1 MQANIY
7 VSVLSILV
15 LLILFFLFGSMITCR
30 IKKDDF
36 SLLLS
41 INIGFM
47 VYFATF
53 EILALPMKLL
63 LQPLSKLSIMWGI
76 VCLIVSSISIVVNKN
91 EWVKSFRN
99 VEFKNTIRN
108 SVIVCIVLGALSYL
122 ITNNIQY
129 GSSIDSAYYIG
140 MSSSSVYTD
149 TIEQYNPYTGVKLE
163 TLDPLYLILTYSVH
177 NSVIS
182 MITKIHPLIAYR
194 FIMSTVVIVITGGNL
209 YNIAAEFLNKNKNR
223 LLETWFLMVVVY
235 MCGYSMYSPT
245 GFFAYRTFEGKTILA
260 VIVIP
265 TLLLLLIRTLK
276 KKNSIWDWYA
286 MVCTLIGGM
295 AFSMSAMLLMPTL
308 ISMYYIPVILSKNR
322 KHVIWKYVASMVIC
336 AMFIVIHLCIS
347 KKVIQIKIL

>member
-53 EILALPMKLL
+53 EIVALPMKLL

-122 ITNNIQY
+122 ITNNI
-129 GSSIDSAYYIG
+129 
-140 MSSSSVYTD
+140 
-149 TIEQYNPYTGVKLE
+149 
-163 TLDPLYLILTYSVH
+163 
-177 NSVIS
+177 
-182 MITKIHPLIAYR
+182 
-194 FIMSTVVIVITGGNL
+194 
-209 YNIAAEFLNKNKNR
+209 
-223 LLETWFLMVVVY
+223 LLE
-235 MCGYSMYSPT
+235 YS
-245 GFFAYRTFEGKTILA
+245 
-260 VIVIP
+260 
-265 TLLLLLIRTLK
+265 LI
-276 KKNSIWDWYA
+276 
-286 MVCTLIGGM
+286 
-295 AFSMSAMLLMPTL
+295 
-308 ISMYYIPVILSKNR
+308 
-322 KHVIWKYVASMVIC
+322 
-336 AMFIVIHLCIS
+336 
-347 KKVIQIKIL
+347 

>member
-53 EILALPMKLL
+53 EIVALPMKLL

-108 SVIVCIVLGALSYL
+108 SVIVCIDRKSTRL
-122 ITNNIQY
+122 N
-129 GSSIDSAYYIG
+129 SS
-140 MSSSSVYTD
+140 
-149 TIEQYNPYTGVKLE
+149 
-163 TLDPLYLILTYSVH
+163 H
-177 NSVIS
+177 
-182 MITKIHPLIAYR
+182 
-194 FIMSTVVIVITGGNL
+194 
-209 YNIAAEFLNKNKNR
+209 
-223 LLETWFLMVVVY
+223 
-235 MCGYSMYSPT
+235 
-245 GFFAYRTFEGKTILA
+245 RT
-260 VIVIP
+260 
-265 TLLLLLIRTLK
+265 
-276 KKNSIWDWYA
+276 
-286 MVCTLIGGM
+286 
-295 AFSMSAMLLMPTL
+295 
-308 ISMYYIPVILSKNR
+308 
-322 KHVIWKYVASMVIC
+322 
-336 AMFIVIHLCIS
+336 
-347 KKVIQIKIL
+347 

>member
-1 MQANIY
+1 M
-7 VSVLSILV
+7 
-15 LLILFFLFGSMITCR
+15 
-30 IKKDDF
+30 
-36 SLLLS
+36 
-41 INIGFM
+41 
-47 VYFATF
+47 
-53 EILALPMKLL
+53 
-63 LQPLSKLSIMWGI
+63 
-76 VCLIVSSISIVVNKN
+76 
-91 EWVKSFRN
+91 
-99 VEFKNTIRN
+99 
-108 SVIVCIVLGALSYL
+108 GALSYL

>member
-7 VSVLSILV
+7 LSIVTILAV
-15 LLILFFLFGSMITCR
+15 LMLFFLFGSLVTYR
-30 IKKDDF
+30 SEKSSNTLF
-36 SLLLS
+36 FT

-47 VYFATF
+47 IYFAVF
-53 EILALPMKLL
+53 EIVALPMKLL
-63 LQPLSKLSIMWGI
+63 LQPLSKLAIIWGVI
-76 VCLIVSSISIVVNKN
+76 CVIVSIISVILNGKHWLNYFESVN
-91 EWVKSFRN
+91 
-99 VEFKNTIRN
+99 FKGSIRN
-108 SVIVCIVLGALSYL
+108 GIIAGAVLVVLVYL

-140 MSSSSVYTD
+140 ISGSSVYTD
-149 TIEQYNPYTGVKLE
+149 TIEQYDPYTGVKME

-182 MITKIHPLIAYR
+182 MITKIHPLIMYR
-194 FIMSTVVIVITGGNL
+194 FIMSTIVIIITGFNL
-209 YNIAAEFLNKNKNR
+209 YNIAAEFLGKNKNR
-223 LLETWFLMVVVY
+223 LLATWFLMIAVY

-260 VIVIP
+260 VVVIP

-276 KKNSIWDWYA
+276 KKSSIWDWYA

-322 KHVIWKYVASMVIC
+322 KQVIWKYAISMLIC
-336 AMFIVIHLCIS
+336 VLFIGIHLCIS
-347 KKVIQIKIL
+347 KGIIQIKIQ